1 MYSFS
6 ISEKEIIKYLD
17 IIDSDEYHTGADI
30 ADELNVSE
38 RTVRTRIKE
47 LKKIVSE
54 NGARI
59 ESRSHYGYRL
69 KVENSMIFDS
79 FLQRIRNQRR
89 LADNMNVAVECIL
102 LLLLKQEYYT
112 LDDLSERFFV
122 SRSTLVNS
130 IRPIESSLKEYNL
143 AIERKQKYGIKIC
156 GSQFDIRLCAAHL
169 IQKTSYYCTEEDLR
183 KLAEIV
189 KGVLQKYNIL
199 MADMAFNSFLAVLYV
214 MMLELI
220 YHHPYNVGSEKALK
234 DTGYEIQYGA
244 VDIKKALE
252 DEYKIQIPDSE
263 ISFIAI
269 HLGGKRYLSYPIS
282 TAWNHIIPNEIMAM
296 VSDMLEVVKAVFN
309 MDFTNNFD
317 LQMKLSQHVIPLDI
331 RIRFDMQT
339 ENPMLD
345 VVKKNYAYA
354 FNVAKQACVVI
365 EKHSGGNM
373 SEDETGYIA
382 MMFALAMEQR
392 EQNIDK
398 KNILLICAAGMS
410 SCQLVQYKLRQKYG
424 QYIDRIFVS
433 NKYSLKNLDLKN
445 IDYIFTTVP
454 IVEKLDRPIVEVD
467 QILESGGLPSFEQEM
482 QSPSQAYLASF
493 YAPDLFYGSIEGDTK
508 EAVIHNL
515 CERIAQTRILP
526 DDFEKLVMKRER
538 LSSTDFGNMI
548 AMPHPIKRGIDTVIA
563 VGVLEQPVFWGN
575 HQVRMVFL
583 VSIAVDIDGQQ
594 VQDFWRRTSEFMMD
608 DASVKRVIACPEYRN
623 FINAISLKEQE

>member
-373 SEDETGYIA
+373 SEDETGI
-382 MMFALAMEQR
+382 
-392 EQNIDK
+392 
-398 KNILLICAAGMS
+398 
-410 SCQLVQYKLRQKYG
+410 
-424 QYIDRIFVS
+424 
-433 NKYSLKNLDLKN
+433 
-445 IDYIFTTVP
+445 
-454 IVEKLDRPIVEVD
+454 
-467 QILESGGLPSFEQEM
+467 
-482 QSPSQAYLASF
+482 
-493 YAPDLFYGSIEGDTK
+493 
-508 EAVIHNL
+508 
-515 CERIAQTRILP
+515 
-526 DDFEKLVMKRER
+526 
-538 LSSTDFGNMI
+538 
-548 AMPHPIKRGIDTVIA
+548 
-563 VGVLEQPVFWGN
+563 
-575 HQVRMVFL
+575 
-583 VSIAVDIDGQQ
+583 
-594 VQDFWRRTSEFMMD
+594 
-608 DASVKRVIACPEYRN
+608 
-623 FINAISLKEQE
+623 